1 MNLPSPIEGRIK
13 MEENFVTLKIDDK
26 EVKVKQGTTI
36 LQAAKQAGIDI
47 PTLCFLKEINE
58 VGDCR
63 MCIVEVDG
71 RKGFATSCIQKA
83 EEGMVVHTH
92 SPAVME
98 ARRVILDL
106 ILSNHHRDCLTCSR
120 NGNCELQALAMK
132 FNVQHVEFEGEMT
145 EHKVDDK
152 SPAIM
157 RDFNKCILCRRCVA
171 ACKNV
176 QEIGAIDCINRGFE
190 SCISTVGDHS
200 LNDVNCTFCGQ
211 CIEACPTGA
220 LKEKEY
226 IKDVWRNLK
235 DPDIYTVVQTAPAVR
250 VALGEEFDMPIGTN
264 VTGKM
269 VSALKSLGFDR
280 VFDTNTGA
288 DLTIMEEANEFIE
301 RFSKQDCLPMI
312 TSCSPGWVRFAE
324 KNYPDL
330 LGHLSSCKSP
340 HQMFGAMVK
349 SYYAKK
355 YITERA
361 GKQHCVEL
369 LGVWDNPEDIEWDKL
384 PSAFVLK
391 TVKGHYGRQV
401 ILVRDKSKLDIEST
415 IQKLRDFCD
424 LPYMKQIHKKRIIA
438 EELLTPKN
446 GEPLIDYKI
455 YCAHGRPLV
464 AYCLGMPQDQ
474 DDCDVSLKTCSFYS
488 LPDWERLPIVSN
500 NHPAIDVQKP
510 RHLNTMLEVAR
521 KLSRDFPLVRID
533 FYQIGDRVLVGE
545 ITEDSNGGVAILEPV
560 EWDFRF
566 GNGLYVPS
574 EKEIEKLIE
583 RDTKTY
589 NEYVQNDS

>member
-1 MNLPSPIEGRIK
+1 MRKTMSLTLLRWSVFLLVLGIAALGYQYHNLELSILEKQKQLDVLSELQQNSKFADCLKNPRKAKFISKGGEYLPDYENPRSLNEKIVYVFEKYFMRSPI
-13 MEENFVTLKIDDK
+13 
-26 EVKVKQGTTI
+26 TT
-36 LQAAKQAGIDI
+36 
-47 PTLCFLKEINE
+47 
-58 VGDCR
+58 V
-63 MCIVEVDG
+63 
-71 RKGFATSCIQKA
+71 
-83 EEGMVVHTH
+83 
-92 SPAVME
+92 
-98 ARRVILDL
+98 
-106 ILSNHHRDCLTCSR
+106 
-120 NGNCELQALAMK
+120 
-132 FNVQHVEFEGEMT
+132 
-145 EHKVDDK
+145 
-152 SPAIM
+152 
-157 RDFNKCILCRRCVA
+157 
-171 ACKNV
+171 
-176 QEIGAIDCINRGFE
+176 
-190 SCISTVGDHS
+190 
-200 LNDVNCTFCGQ
+200 
-211 CIEACPTGA
+211 
-220 LKEKEY
+220 
-226 IKDVWRNLK
+226 
-235 DPDIYTVVQTAPAVR
+235 
-250 VALGEEFDMPIGTN
+250 IGT
-264 VTGKM
+264 K
-269 VSALKSLGFDR
+269 
-280 VFDTNTGA
+280 
-288 DLTIMEEANEFIE
+288 
-301 RFSKQDCLPMI
+301 
-312 TSCSPGWVRFAE
+312 
-324 KNYPDL
+324 
-330 LGHLSSCKSP
+330 
-340 HQMFGAMVK
+340 
-349 SYYAKK
+349 YYAKK